1 MFDFRCVFSEHRASN
16 PEHRTTNIKNMTTY
30 TLSIFTMNT
39 IGLLNRITIIF
50 TRRRLN
56 IESLTVCETERKGV
70 SRFTIVI
77 RHEDRDTVE
86 KLVRQIR
93 KVVDVLA
100 VFGYLDHEIVFNEIA
115 LFKIATPLGGTPL
128 DIKEINLDWNA
139 KVVHWGLDYVV
150 VEKNGTEVEIA
161 EFYQYIKNWDI
172 LEYLKSGRVA
182 VGKTEMGL
190 VEYLPEAADWETV

>member
-1 MFDFRCVFSEHRASN
+1 
-16 PEHRTTNIKNMTTY
+16 MTTY

-77 RHEDRDTVE
+77 RHEDRDVVE

-182 VGKTEMGL
+182 VGKTERGL

>member
-1 MFDFRCVFSEHRASN
+1 MTKN
-16 PEHRTTNIKNMTTY
+16 PNIKYRIPNNEIMTTY
-30 TLSIFTMNT
+30 TLSIFTTNT
-39 IGLLNRITIIF
+39 IGLLNRIAIIF

-56 IESLTVCETERKGV
+56 IESLTVCEMERKNV
-70 SRFTIVI
+70 SRFTVVM
-77 RHEDRDTVE
+77 RHESRDTVE

-115 LFKIATPLGGTPL
+115 LFKLATPLGGTAL
-128 DIKEINLDWNA
+128 NIKEINLDWNA

-150 VEKNGTEVEIA
+150 IEKNGTEVEIA
-161 EFYQYIKNWDI
+161 EFYQYMKNWEI

-182 VGKTEMGL
+182 VGKTEKGL
-190 VEYLPEAADWETV
+190 VEYLPESDWETV